1 MKMSLPQAREMAP
14 DSLET
19 PAVPDDSMAHGAGW
33 RLRLRI
39 GLRWLALTAVLC
51 GVTAAALVVALR
63 PTPTHALQIAL
74 YLAVSGVVSLALGQ
88 LALWLAD
95 AARVGSVWLRMILPP
110 ALTTVVIAFNV
121 ELIAHMMFI
130 ASEDGQLLV
139 GFLVFGAAVALLLA
153 FSIAQQMT
161 RAIQRI
167 ETGARRIAGGDYD
180 YRLAEEQ
187 SGGAEELSRLAG
199 WFNAMAASVQE
210 AFARRQAA
218 ETERRQVIAAV
229 SHDLRTPLAS
239 VRAMI
244 EAIDD
249 GVVSDADT
257 VRRYQR
263 AIRAEVRHLSALMDD
278 LFDLARLESGAFAL
292 TRERVAL
299 TDLLSDALEATQTQ
313 AEQAGVRLE
322 GRVEGTLPL
331 VSVDARQ
338 LHRVLTN
345 LLQNAL
351 RYTPAGGAIL
361 LYATATHSEDGESLA
376 RVAMLDSGPGIAA
389 ADLPHIFE
397 RTYRGEASRQRT
409 SPSNS
414 DASDPERMDQ
424 RLIAA
429 DTPPSGAGLGL
440 TIARG
445 IVEAHGGTITALSPL
460 AAEQRALLDPLLDA
474 PHRDYQGTALVF
486 SLHGSGLRLP
496 DHHHRRAADERH
508 PDLH

>member
-1 MKMSLPQAREMAP
+1 MKMSLKMPL
-14 DSLET
+14 SLRAGAAE
-19 PAVPDDSMAHGAGW
+19 HGLGW
-33 RLRLRI
+33 RLRI
-39 GLRWLALTAVLC
+39 GLRWLALTAILC
-51 GVTAAALVVALR
+51 AVTALALTVALR
-63 PTPTHALQIAL
+63 PSPAHAMQIAL
-74 YLAVSGVVSLALGQ
+74 YLAVSGVVSVALGQ

-95 AARVGSVWLRMILPP
+95 AAQVGSVWLRLILPP
-110 ALTTVVIAFNV
+110 TLTTLVIAFNV

-153 FSIAQQMT
+153 FSIAQEMT

-167 ETGARRIAGGDYD
+167 ETGARRIADGDYG

-187 SGGAEELSRLAG
+187 SGGGAVELSRLAG
-199 WFNAMAASVQE
+199 WFNSMAASVQE

-249 GVVSDADT
+249 GVVTDAVT

-278 LFDLARLESGAFAL
+278 LFDLSRLESGAFTL
-292 TRERVAL
+292 SRERLAL
-299 TDLLSDALEATQTQ
+299 DDLLSDALEAIQTQ
-313 AEQAGVRLE
+313 AEGQGVRLE
-322 GRVEGTLPL
+322 GRVEGALPL

-351 RYTPAGGAIL
+351 RYTPQGGAIL
-361 LYATATHSEDGESLA
+361 LHATATLGEDDAHLA
-376 RVAMLDSGPGIAA
+376 RVAVLDSGAGIAA
-389 ADLPHIFE
+389 DDLPHIFE
-397 RTYRGEASRQRT
+397 RTYRGEASRQRAI
-409 SPSNS
+409 SGPGDVV
-414 DASDPERMDQ
+414 DATVDGAGV
-424 RLIAA
+424 AA
-429 DTPPSGAGLGL
+429 DAHEAQRRPAHPLPSGAGLGL

-445 IVEAHGGTITALSPL
+445 IVEAHGGTISALSPL
-460 AAEQRALLDPLLDA
+460 PADLRAQLDPLCVAHGGEHDDRDA
-474 PHRDYQGTALVF
+474 YQGTALIF
-486 SLHGSGLRLP
+486 TLP
-496 DHHHRRAADERH
+496 AMEG
-508 PDLH
+508 